1 MDGTDVRE
9 DASSPAQARKV
20 SVSSFLGATIEF
32 YDFSIYSTASALV
45 LAPLFFAGVSPSVGL
60 ALSFATLAIGY
71 AARPI
76 GALIFG
82 HFGDRIGRKS
92 TLIATI
98 VLMAVATFL
107 IGCLPTTAQ
116 IGAAAPVL
124 LIVLRLLQGVSVGG
138 EWGGSVVL
146 TTEHSSQKRRGLM
159 GSATMTGASA
169 GVLLGFVAYAIM
181 VPLSGDGF
189 QSWGWRVPFW
199 ITAVLFALALY
210 MRLKVEETPVMKAL
224 QAEAPAAQREL
235 PIKALFTRY
244 PGTVMLAA
252 GVFVGA
258 FMLQQVMISFFV
270 SYGVSDLA
278 QSRSAMVNASM
289 IGVAVSFVG
298 IPIAGLL
305 TDRFG
310 RRKVLLTGLGLQ
322 TLNCFL
328 IWPMLA
334 SQNYALILTSFCL
347 VFLFHSLCYAPLAA
361 LYSELFPS
369 AMRYTGVSMA
379 YQVASLIG
387 GFGPLVATLLIGAG
401 MSPLWVIGLLVVGM
415 LVSVSCAVAMPRT
428 DHVDLTEI
436 GTTEQKRPC
445 RSGPAEPSPDRAGTL
460 PAGVPA
466 LYGVI
471 DDVATEPTRDG

>member
-1 MDGTDVRE
+1 MDGNDVR
-9 DASSPAQARKV
+9 AVGGSPAQARKV
-20 SVSSFLGATIEF
+20 WVSSFLGATIEF

-45 LAPLFFAGVSPSVGL
+45 LAPLFFSGVSPSVGL
-60 ALSFATLAIGY
+60 TLSFATLAIGY

-76 GALIFG
+76 GAVVFG
-82 HFGDRIGRKS
+82 HFGDRVGRKS

-116 IGAAAPVL
+116 IGVAAPVL
-124 LIVLRLLQGVSVGG
+124 LVLLRLLQGISVGG

-146 TTEHSSQKRRGLM
+146 TTEHSSARRRGLM

-189 QSWGWRVPFW
+189 MTWGWRVPFW
-199 ITAVLFALALY
+199 VTVVLFALAFY
-210 MRLKVEETPVMKAL
+210 MRLKVDETPVMKTL
-224 QAEAPAAQREL
+224 QAEAPTERREL
-235 PIKALFTRY
+235 PITALLTRY

-270 SYGVSDLA
+270 SYGVSDLG
-278 QSRSAMVNASM
+278 QTQSAMINASM
-289 IGVAVSFVG
+289 IGVAVSFVA
-298 IPIAGLL
+298 IPLAGLL

-310 RRKVLLTGLGLQ
+310 RRRVLLTGIGLQ
-322 TLNCFL
+322 TLNCLL
-328 IWPMLA
+328 IWPFLN
-334 SQNYALILTSFCL
+334 SGDYGLILTSFCL

-369 AMRYTGVSMA
+369 SMRYTGVSMA

-387 GFGPLVATLLIGAG
+387 GFGPLFATLLIGAG
-401 MSPLWVIGLLVVGM
+401 LSPVWVIGLLLVGM
-415 LVSVSCAVAMPRT
+415 LVSLGCALAMPRT
-428 DHVDLTEI
+428 DHVDLTEV
-436 GTTEQKRPC
+436 GEKPAPAAVEETTR
-445 RSGPAEPSPDRAGTL
+445 
-460 PAGVPA
+460 
-466 LYGVI
+466 
-471 DDVATEPTRDG
+471 